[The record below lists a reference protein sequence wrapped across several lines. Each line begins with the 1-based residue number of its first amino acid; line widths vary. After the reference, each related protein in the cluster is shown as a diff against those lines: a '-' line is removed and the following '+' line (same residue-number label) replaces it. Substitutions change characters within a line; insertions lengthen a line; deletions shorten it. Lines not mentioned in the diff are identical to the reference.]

1 MKLSRKDF
9 IELLQKYALALPAI
23 SVLSP
28 QTPPAAGNSKNDK
41 FVLYIHFGSADG
53 LTTGMIQPKE
63 VVFDGSSS
71 DLAHVGKWQK
81 GLFWENNQVAAES
94 KYFGNSK
101 GGQSVNPNV
110 NIHYKDGKLIFN
122 EYSKVLQP
130 IKDHLCMA
138 VGNARSLAHQDA
150 ASFQI
155 TGKRFGSDSGTW
167 VAKFAQ
173 ATAASRGANVVFSPK
188 IGTHSSVYTQ
198 IFSTRGTA
206 NDKVAMISADSLDK
220 IAEVLNDAQGIPDAA
235 GDALRYWD
243 ILKGL
248 NKHEGKYQT
257 MRQSANFYID
267 NLLAGAS
274 DFIAASPM
282 RKEIETSITIDKCK
296 DLLNSSALPNGKVCD
311 IPQYLYTNK
320 SVLALIRDLQ
330 LAAGLAISKQA
341 KGMLMSFGEHDAH
354 GGGSSIH
361 VPRHASLLYAGVRMF
376 WDLMLKNN
384 LQDKVMI
391 IISHDF
397 TRTAYNGRENPNS
410 PQNITYRTSNGLQ
423 EMQLYPHGND
433 HLQAMAM
440 LFINANVPAGG
451 RIGAIHDNY
460 TAFASDDSSG
470 APNIN
475 NAPYTS
481 NTLVGTMMMRC
492 FSDVFNNLSTTQ
504 EFFPDFEKPITWL
517 LK

>member
-9 IELLQKYALALPAI
+9 IDLLQKYAIALPAVSI
-23 SVLSP
+23 LNPHYPVAKGS
-28 QTPPAAGNSKNDK
+28 ANADK
-41 FVLYIHFGSADG
+41 FMLYIHFGSADG

-71 DLAHVGKWQK
+71 NLARVGKWQK
-81 GLFWENNQVAAES
+81 GLFWENNQVSEDS

-155 TGKRFGSDSGTW
+155 TGKRFGADSGSW

-173 ATAASRGANVVFSPK
+173 ATGDSRGANVIFSPK

-198 IFSTRGTA
+198 IFSTKGTA

-220 IAEVLNDAQGIPDAA
+220 IAEVLNDAKGIPDAD
-235 GDALRYWD
+235 GDARRYWD
-243 ILKGL
+243 VLKEL
-248 NKHEGKYQT
+248 NGHAGKYQDT
-257 MRQSANFYID
+257 RQAANFYID

-274 DFIAASPM
+274 DFIAASSM
-282 RKEIETSITIDKCK
+282 RKEIETGISIDKGK
-296 DLLNSSALPNGKVCD
+296 ELLNSSSLPNGKVCD
-311 IPQYLYTNK
+311 IPQYLYNHKT
-320 SVLALIRDLQ
+320 VLGLISDLQ
-330 LAAGLAISKQA
+330 LAAGLAISGKA

-361 VPRHASLLYAGVRMF
+361 APRHASLLYAGVRMF
-376 WDLMLKNN
+376 WDLMRKNN
-384 LQDKVMI
+384 LQDKVMVV
-391 IISHDF
+391 ISHDF
-397 TRTAYNGRENPNS
+397 TRTAYNGRENPNN
-410 PQNITYRTSNGLQ
+410 PQNITYRTSDGLQ
-423 EMQLYPHGND
+423 EMKLYPHGND

-470 APNIN
+470 MPNIN
-475 NAPYTS
+475 AAPYTS
-481 NTLVGTMMMRC
+481 DTLVGTMLMRC
-492 FSDVFNNLSTTQ
+492 FSDVFKNVSATQ
-504 EFFPDFEKPITWL
+504 EYFPDFEKPIAWL